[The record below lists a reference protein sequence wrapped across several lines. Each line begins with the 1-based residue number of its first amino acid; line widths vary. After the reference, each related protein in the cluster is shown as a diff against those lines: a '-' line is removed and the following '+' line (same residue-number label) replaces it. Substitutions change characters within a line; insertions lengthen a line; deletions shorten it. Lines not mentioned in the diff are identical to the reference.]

1 MIDVLNVLLLPP
13 VLFYNTLIINSVRY
27 AYFCRYFYRNSAVTC
42 ARTSLFLAIYSNKKS
57 LHSIGGVL
65 SVLSP
70 QSENE
75 RLLLDVIIYIILYI
89 IIL

>member
-1 MIDVLNVLLLPP
+1 MMDVLNVQLLPP

-42 ARTSLFLAIYSNKKS
+42 ARTSLFLTIYLTKIFTQQEKGFYSS
-57 LHSIGGVL
+57 TVL
-65 SVLSP
+65 

-75 RLLLDVIIYIILYI
+75 RLL
-89 IIL
+89 